1 MGCDFYIY
9 TYLYVFF
16 ENKMSNIPIL
26 LNSEKCYFYD
36 SGNNEMSEEEYEEE
50 LERQLEPRKSI
61 LVYSNNHFEK
71 PNYEMKYKE
80 IVENR
85 LKTIDKTWENISIIK
100 IVERRIERF

>member
-26 LNSEKCYFYD
+26 LNCENGYFYD
-36 SGNNEMSEEEYEEE
+36 SGNNEMSEDE

-61 LVYSNNHFEK
+61 VIYSNNKFENSK
-71 PNYEMKYKE
+71 YDIKYKE
-80 IVENR
+80 MVEKR
-85 LKTIDKTWENISIIK
+85 LKTIDKNWENISIIK
-100 IVERRIERF
+100 IVEIRIERF